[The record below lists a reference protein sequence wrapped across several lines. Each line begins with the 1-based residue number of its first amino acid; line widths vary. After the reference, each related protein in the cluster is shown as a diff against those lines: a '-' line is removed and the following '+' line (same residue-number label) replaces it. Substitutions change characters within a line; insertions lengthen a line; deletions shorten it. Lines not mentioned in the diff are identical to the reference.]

1 MANESAPLSKYWP
14 IRAVENDCIISK
26 WGDITACFEVTLPEI
41 YTLSASK
48 IETASGTVETGDFRE
63 LNELWGKAIS
73 VLPEHTIIHK
83 QDWFTTETYDA
94 AQDGESD
101 FRTTYLDKSSNK
113 HFNERSYLNHRCYL
127 YISKT
132 HSSRSEVTTAHTSL
146 VRGTFVPR
154 EINDP
159 GKLSQFFSAIQQ
171 FVSIMNSARNLSL
184 RRLKDDELYSADPMK
199 AGIFERYMSLEPEA
213 EIVPH
218 CDIRRDEHLRV
229 GDKIVS
235 FYALSD
241 IEDMPDQVYTH
252 NEVAALSTE
261 NSTVTVGYAAPV
273 GLMLNTNHVY
283 NQYIFKEDKHQ
294 ITPKLEARAQQMT
307 ALASFT
313 KSNASNA
320 QKINEFLEYAA
331 DTGYPPVRVHY
342 NLMVWTTD
350 KSELPEIRNKVTAA
364 IAKMGIRPRDT
375 NEFDT
380 LALFWAGI
388 PGNASDLPIEDKF
401 WTFIPQAVCL
411 LNQESCSPTSHSDTG
426 IRVTDRLS
434 GKPMFVDFSDEPM
447 KRGWITNRNKFILGP
462 SGSGKSFL
470 TNHFVRSYYIQGSHV
485 LIVDVGD
492 SYEGL
497 CQMLGGKYLTFTAE
511 KPITFNPFYIMGR
524 GMPDIEKYETIKALL
539 ISLWKKEDETITRL
553 EETALSLAVRGYF
566 DYINVVDRDVFPC
579 FNSFYKFLEGPFKES
594 IDAKKINERQFD
606 YDSFMIVM
614 APFYEGG
621 EYDYLL
627 NSRDNLDLTNDRFIV
642 FELDNIKDNP
652 ILFPVVTIII
662 MDTFITKMRTLKGVR
677 KIMLIEEAWK
687 AIMKDKMA
695 EYIKYLYKT
704 VRKHFGEAWIV
715 TQEVDDILGSKIVK
729 ESIINNADT
738 RILMD
743 QSKYANKFEQIK
755 VFLALTDTE
764 KNLALSVNKDLDPSR
779 RYKEFFVSFAAQKA
793 AVYGLEVSR
802 GEYMAFTTEQSEKV
816 RVKDAVFANGGNY
829 DLGLRSV
836 LAAEEET
843 RLLAAG

>member
-1 MANESAPLSKYWP
+1 MENKTSDLADHWP

-26 WGDITACFEVTLPEI
+26 WGDITVAFEITLPEI
-41 YTLSASK
+41 YTLSASVTQ
-48 IETASGTVETGDFRE
+48 TAGGPVELGDFRE
-63 LNELWGKAIS
+63 LNETWGKAIS
-73 VLPEHTIIHK
+73 VLPEHTILHK
-83 QDWFTTETYDA
+83 QDWFTSETYDIGRE
-94 AQDGESD
+94 GESE
-101 FRTTYLDKSSNK
+101 FRTTFLDKSSNR

-146 VRGTFVPR
+146 VRGTFIPR

-159 GKLSQFFSAIQQ
+159 GKLSQFFSSIEQ
-171 FVSIMNSARNLSL
+171 FLSIMNSADNLKL
-184 RRLKDDELYSADPMK
+184 RRLHDDEIYSTEPGR
-199 AGIFERYMSLEPEA
+199 AGIFERYMSLEPQA
-213 EIVPH
+213 AIVPH
-218 CDIRRDEHLRV
+218 CDIRRDDHLLV
-229 GDKIVS
+229 GDKIVN

-241 IEDMPDQVYTH
+241 IEDMPDQVFTH
-252 NEVAALSTE
+252 NEVATLSTE
-261 NSTVTVGYAAPV
+261 NSRVTVGYAAPV
-273 GLMLNTNHVY
+273 GLMLNTDHVY

-331 DTGYPPVRVHY
+331 DSGYAPVRCHY
-342 NLMVWTTD
+342 NLMVWTNN
-350 KSELPEIRNKVTAA
+350 KSELPQIRNKVTAA
-364 IAKMGIRPRDT
+364 IAKMGIRPRET
-375 NEFDT
+375 NSYDT
-380 LALFWAGI
+380 LAMFWAGI
-388 PGNASDLPIEDKF
+388 PGNASDLPSEDKF
-401 WTFIPQAVCL
+401 WTFTPQAICL
-411 LNQESCSPTSHSDTG
+411 LNQESCSPTSYSDRG

-434 GKPMFVDFSDEPM
+434 GKPMYVDFSDEPM
-447 KRGWITNRNKFILGP
+447 DRGWITNRNKFILGP

-470 TNHFVRSYYIQGSHV
+470 TNHFLRSYYIQGSHILV
-485 LIVDVGD
+485 VDVGD

-497 CQMLGGKYLTFTAE
+497 CQMLGGKYLTFTPE
-511 KPITFNPFYIMGR
+511 KPISFNPFYIQGR
-524 GMPDIEKYETIKALL
+524 GKPDIEKYETIKALL
-539 ISLWKKEDETITRL
+539 ISLWKKEDEPITRL
-553 EETALSLAVRGYF
+553 EETALSLAVNGYF
-566 DYINVVDRDVFPC
+566 DYINVVDRDVFPA

-594 IDAKKINERQFD
+594 LDAKKITERQFD
-606 YDSFMIVM
+606 YDSFMVVM
-614 APFYEGG
+614 APFYQGG

-627 NSRDNLDLTNDRFIV
+627 NSEENLDLTGDRFIV

-738 RILMD
+738 RIMMD
-743 QSKYANKFEQIK
+743 QRKYANKFEK
-755 VFLALTDTE
+755 VKEFLALTDSE
-764 KNLALSVNKDLDPSR
+764 KNLCLSLNRDLDPSR
-779 RYKEFFVSFAAQKA
+779 RYKEFFVSFAGQRAS
-793 AVYGLEVSR
+793 VYGLEVSR
-802 GEYMAFTTEQSEKV
+802 GEYLGFTTEQKEKEV
-816 RVKDAVFANGGNY
+816 VKAAVFANGGNY
-829 DLGLRSV
+829 ELGLRSV
-836 LAAEEET
+836 LAAEEEA
-843 RLLAAG
+843 RLVRAG